1 MALVVLLVVVAVDLN
16 EECLQMSICMK
27 GLAAGVPAH
36 SQHLSLLKELSIYE
50 Q

>member
-1 MALVVLLVVVAVDLN
+1 MALVVLFVVVAVDLN

-36 SQHLSLLKELSIYE
+36 SQPFVFAKGAEHL
-50 Q
+50 